1 MPAVLIREAVPA
13 DARAM
18 ARVHVDSWRTTYR
31 GIIADSVLDE
41 LSYELRERNWHS
53 ALTEHSDRNF
63 IHVVESDDG
72 RVVGFVAAGK
82 GREGR
87 PDFQAEVFA
96 IYVLQEFHGR
106 GCGKALMLASAE
118 RLLQEGM
125 RSMLLWVLVENPSRG
140 FYERLGGKRLEE
152 KQITIDGESLT
163 EVAYGWADLQ
173 DLLARPPSA
182 GRT

>member
-1 MPAVLIREAVPA
+1 
-13 DARAM
+13 M
-18 ARVHVDSWRTTYR
+18 ARVHADSWRTTYR
-31 GIIADSVLDE
+31 GIIVDSILND
-41 LSYELRERNWHS
+41 LSYELRERRWHS
-53 ALTEHSDRNF
+53 ALTEHRDQNF
-63 IHVVESDDG
+63 IHVAESDDG

-82 GREGR
+82 EREGR
-87 PDFQAEVFA
+87 PDFQAEIFA

-106 GCGKALMLASAE
+106 GCGRALMLASAE

-163 EVAYGWADLQ
+163 EVAYGWADLH
-173 DLLARPPSA
+173 DLLALRPSL
-182 GRT
+182 G